1 MNYYIKI
8 ILILI
13 FYCIINPVF
22 TSLYLSI
29 SGLPGG
35 NVGMIPYGILLANI
49 IATLISLLILYLI
62 RLKKTIGINLSIATN
77 NLIYIITLIYFGL
90 NPFFDEMGKEY
101 AKLDLVILL
110 SSFLSS
116 IIAIVVFKIVH
127 ARCSN

>member
-49 IATLISLLILYLI
+49 IASLISLLILYLI
-62 RLKKTIGINLSIATN
+62 RLKKNDWNKFIN
-77 NLIYIITLIYFGL
+77 
-90 NPFFDEMGKEY
+90 
-101 AKLDLVILL
+101 
-110 SSFLSS
+110 
-116 IIAIVVFKIVH
+116 
-127 ARCSN
+127 SNK